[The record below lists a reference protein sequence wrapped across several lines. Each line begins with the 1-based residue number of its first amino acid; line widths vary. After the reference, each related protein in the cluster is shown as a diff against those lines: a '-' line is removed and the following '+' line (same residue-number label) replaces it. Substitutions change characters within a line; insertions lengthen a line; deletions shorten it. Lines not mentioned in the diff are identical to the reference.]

1 MEELAISRI
10 LDQRTEIS
18 PRRGRSR
25 GQRSRAKAPS
35 PTPETYWEITV
46 ASAAPP
52 PASSSSADDTAPP
65 PASSEP
71 LPEET
76 PEPEQTP
83 DAPAAPVEQ
92 TPMEGVYPVASQDD
106 AAALLEQAYT
116 QFAPELTVSFS
127 DQTLTWEER
136 WMLLQ
141 NASSQVFKERP
152 ELKYACQLDCA
163 DGDEGTTVCTISY
176 MPYKLGYPQG
186 IPEGAAEI
194 RSLAELIAAA
204 NAALGAEE
212 IPVAILDPALLVDD
226 MQRALQMAGYG
237 YLVYTLNSDATAIRA
252 FPADPEMTLEESA
265 AFVQDLQDRVRTLAS
280 ELFTGDMT
288 EEETLRA
295 IYRYITEN
303 TVYDNRYYQAPET
316 LPYASRTAQGPLME
330 GTAIC
335 GGFSWAFRM
344 LCEEAGIPC
353 WNVTG
358 TGAGEEHM
366 WNCARLDGEYR
377 YFDTTWDCGSTDESQ
392 WRYFARTEEEF
403 TKSHQWGPGQAAL
416 IHQLTEE

>member
-83 DAPAAPVEQ
+83 DVPAAPVEQ

-141 NASSQVFKERP
+141 NAS
-152 ELKYACQLDCA
+152 
-163 DGDEGTTVCTISY
+163 
-176 MPYKLGYPQG
+176 
-186 IPEGAAEI
+186 
-194 RSLAELIAAA
+194 
-204 NAALGAEE
+204 
-212 IPVAILDPALLVDD
+212 
-226 MQRALQMAGYG
+226 
-237 YLVYTLNSDATAIRA
+237 
-252 FPADPEMTLEESA
+252 
-265 AFVQDLQDRVRTLAS
+265 
-280 ELFTGDMT
+280 
-288 EEETLRA
+288 
-295 IYRYITEN
+295 
-303 TVYDNRYYQAPET
+303 
-316 LPYASRTAQGPLME
+316 RTARGPLME